1 MKGIILAG
9 GAGSRLEPCT
19 TSISKHLLPV
29 YDKPMI
35 YYPISTLMLAGI
47 REILIITTTRDQKLY
62 LELLGDG
69 GKWGI
74 SIKYAVQEQP
84 KGIAE
89 AFLIGEKFIGNS
101 NIALALGDNIFH
113 GTGLG
118 EQLQF
123 NSNKSGAM
131 IFGYSVSN
139 PSQYGVVTMNERGIV
154 VSIEEKPINPSS
166 TFAVPGLY
174 FYDSNVVDIAKQ
186 IEPSHRGEL
195 EVTSVN
201 REYLNAGNLSVNILK
216 RGTVWLD
223 AGTPELLHD
232 AATYV
237 RIIEQRQG
245 MKISCP
251 EEIAWRK
258 NWISDSELGVLASG
272 NISNNYFKYL
282 QGLIQAQ

>member
-89 AFLIGEKFIGNS
+89 AFLIGEKFIGSS

-139 PSQYGVVTMNERGIV
+139 PSQYGVVTINERGIV
-154 VSIEEKPINPSS
+154 VLIEEKPINPSS

-272 NISNNYFKYL
+272 NISNSYFKYL
-282 QGLIQAQ
+282 QGLIQTQ

>member
-272 NISNNYFKYL
+272 NIGNNYFKYL
-282 QGLIQAQ
+282 QGLIQTQ

>member
-282 QGLIQAQ
+282 QGLIQTQ

>member
-1 MKGIILAG
+1 VKGIILAG
-9 GAGSRLEPCT
+9 GTGSRLGPCT
-19 TSISKHLLPV
+19 TSVSKHLLPV

-47 REILIITTTRDQKLY
+47 RDILIITTSRDQKLY
-62 LELLGDG
+62 LELLGNG
-69 GKWGI
+69 RKWGI
-74 SIKYAVQEQP
+74 SINYAVQEQP

-89 AFLIGEKFIGNS
+89 AFLIADKFIGNS

-113 GTGLG
+113 GMGLG

-123 NSNKSGAM
+123 NSDKSGAM
-131 IFGYSVSN
+131 IFGYPVAN
-139 PSQYGVVTMNERGIV
+139 PSQYGVVTMNESGSV
-154 VSIEEKPINPSS
+154 VSIEEKPTHSS
-166 TFAVPGLY
+166 SNFAVPGLY
-174 FYDSNVVDIAKQ
+174 FYDSNVVNIAKH
-186 IEPSHRGEL
+186 IEPSQRGEL
-195 EVTSVN
+195 EITSVN
-201 REYLNAGNLSVNILK
+201 REYLNAGSLSVNILK

-245 MKISCP
+245 LKISCP

-258 NWISDSELGVLASG
+258 NWITDSDLIALVGG
-272 NISNNYFKYL
+272 IINNSYSKYL
-282 QGLIQAQ
+282 HELIQIQ

>member
-9 GAGSRLEPCT
+9 GTGSRLGPCT
-19 TSISKHLLPV
+19 TSVSKHLLPV

-47 REILIITTTRDQKLY
+47 RDILIITTSRDQKLY
-62 LELLGDG
+62 LELLGNG
-69 GKWGI
+69 RKWGI
-74 SIKYAVQEQP
+74 SINYAVQEQP

-89 AFLIGEKFIGNS
+89 AFLIADKFIGNS

-113 GTGLG
+113 GMGLG

-123 NSNKSGAM
+123 NSDKSGAM
-131 IFGYSVSN
+131 IFGYPVAN
-139 PSQYGVVTMNERGIV
+139 PSQYGVVTMNESGSV
-154 VSIEEKPINPSS
+154 VSIEEKPTNSS
-166 TFAVPGLY
+166 SKFAVPGLY
-174 FYDSNVVDIAKQ
+174 FYDSNVVNIAKH
-186 IEPSHRGEL
+186 IEPSQRGEL
-195 EVTSVN
+195 EITSVN
-201 REYLNAGNLSVNILK
+201 REYLNAGSLSVNILK

-245 MKISCP
+245 LKISCP

-258 NWISDSELGVLASG
+258 NWITDSDLIALVGG
-272 NISNNYFKYL
+272 IINNSYSKYL
-282 QGLIQAQ
+282 HELIQIQ

>member
-118 EQLQF
+118 EELPF
-123 NSNKSGAM
+123 NSNK
-131 IFGYSVSN
+131 
-139 PSQYGVVTMNERGIV
+139 
-154 VSIEEKPINPSS
+154 
-166 TFAVPGLY
+166 
-174 FYDSNVVDIAKQ
+174 
-186 IEPSHRGEL
+186 
-195 EVTSVN
+195 
-201 REYLNAGNLSVNILK
+201 
-216 RGTVWLD
+216 
-223 AGTPELLHD
+223 
-232 AATYV
+232 
-237 RIIEQRQG
+237 
-245 MKISCP
+245 
-251 EEIAWRK
+251 
-258 NWISDSELGVLASG
+258 
-272 NISNNYFKYL
+272 
-282 QGLIQAQ
+282 

>member
-201 REYLNAGNLSVNILK
+201 REYLNAGNLSVNLLK

>member
-166 TFAVPGLY
+166 TFAEPGLY

-282 QGLIQAQ
+282 QGLIQTQ

>member
-131 IFGYSVSN
+131 IFGYSISN

-282 QGLIQAQ
+282 QGLIQTQ

>member
-131 IFGYSVSN
+131 IFGYSISN